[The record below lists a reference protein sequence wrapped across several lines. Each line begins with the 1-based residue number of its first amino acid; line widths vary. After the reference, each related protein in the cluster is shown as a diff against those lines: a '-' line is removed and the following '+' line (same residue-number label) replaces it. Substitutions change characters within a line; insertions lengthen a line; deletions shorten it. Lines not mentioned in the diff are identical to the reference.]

1 MSYNITFLLKGAALT
16 IMNALN
22 NPKHLFSD
30 YAQSPYY
37 DEMYDLLGKVRK
49 PYESI
54 YRQFSKMD
62 VNDLDNHIAFF
73 KDQMLKQGITFTL
86 YTPDSDSERV
96 IPFDMIPRI
105 ITSDEWATLEKGV
118 IQRTKAI
125 NQFIYDVYHEQNIL
139 DAEIIPRKMI
149 ITNPYFCKEMMGLDI
164 PNNVY
169 IPLSGIDLI
178 RDENGDFYVL
188 EDNVRTPS
196 GLSYVIKN
204 RSLTK
209 QLFSELYFNHRV
221 KEIDYSLNMLLSGL
235 RSIAPQSKENP
246 YVVLL
251 TPGVYNSAYFEHT
264 CLAQE
269 MGIDLVEGRDL
280 IVIDQKVYVKHIDGL
295 KQVDVIYRRI
305 DDDFLDPVTFRSDS
319 IIGVPGLMNV
329 YRAGNVALA
338 NAPGTGIAD
347 DKAIYAYV
355 PDMIR
360 YYLNEEPILK
370 NVPTYILSNPND
382 KEYVLEHLTEMVVK
396 ERTLSG
402 GYGMLIGPT
411 ATEEEVRL
419 FSENIKRYP
428 EKYIAQ
434 PTIKLSSAPSVC
446 GQRIIPCHVDLRA
459 FVFMGENIHVVPGGL
474 TRVALKEGS
483 LVVNSSQG
491 GGTKDTWVLDNNY

>member
-1 MSYNITFLLKGAALT
+1 
-16 IMNALN
+16 MNASTN
-22 NPKHLFSD
+22 YPKHLFSD
-30 YAQSPYY
+30 YTKSPYY
-37 DEMYDLLGKVRK
+37 DEMYDLSGKVRK
-49 PYESI
+49 PYASI

-62 VNDLDNHIAFF
+62 ANDLENHIAFF
-73 KDQMLKQGITFTL
+73 KEQMLKQGITFTL
-86 YTPDSDSERV
+86 YTADADSERV

-105 ITSDEWATLEKGV
+105 ITSNEWAVLEKGL

-125 NQFIYDVYHEQNIL
+125 NHFIHDVYHEQKIF
-139 DAEIIPRKMI
+139 DTGIIPRKMI
-149 ITNPYFCKEMMGLDI
+149 ITNPYFCKEMVGLDV
-164 PNNVY
+164 PKNVY

-178 RDENGDFYVL
+178 RDENGNFYVL

-209 QLFSELYFNHRV
+209 QLFSELYFNHQI
-221 KEIDYSLNMLLSGL
+221 KEIDYSLNMLLSSL

-305 DDDFLDPVTFRSDS
+305 DDDFLDPVTFRPDS
-319 IIGVPGLMNV
+319 LLGVPGLMNV

-347 DKAIYAYV
+347 DKAIYCYV

-360 YYLNEEPILK
+360 YYLKEEPILK

-382 KEYVLEHLTEMVVK
+382 KKYVLEHLAEMVVK

-411 ATEEEVRL
+411 ATEEEIRL
-419 FSENIKRYP
+419 FAEKIKLSP

-446 GQRIIPCHVDLRA
+446 GQRIMPCHVDLRA

-483 LVVNSSQG
+483 LIVNSSQG